1 MATETTCR
9 PAASH
14 EGKVIAFP
22 SATGTANVERCAPAM
37 TQEQVAHCA
46 RELGRRHGAEAIE
59 FWKAEC
65 RRLADQLL
73 AAGMP
78 ESDVG
83 QRVMEFQQDVQI
95 ELVLSHQKQAVAK
108 SRKR

>member
-1 MATETTCR
+1 MATETTRR

-22 SATGTANVERCAPAM
+22 SATGTANIER
-37 TQEQVAHCA
+37 CA
-46 RELGRRHGAEAIE
+46 RELGRRHGADAIE

-95 ELVLSHQKQAVAK
+95 ELVLSHQKRAVAK
-108 SRKR
+108 SQKR

>member
-9 PAASH
+9 PAASSH

-22 SATGTANVERCAPAM
+22 SATGTANIER
-37 TQEQVAHCA
+37 CA
-46 RELGRRHGAEAIE
+46 RELGRRHGADAVE

-78 ESDVG
+78 ESLVG

-108 SRKR
+108 SQKR

>member
-14 EGKVIAFP
+14 DGKIIAFP
-22 SATGTANVERCAPAM
+22 SATGTANVERCA
-37 TQEQVAHCA
+37 
-46 RELGRRHGAEAIE
+46 RELGRRHGADAIE
-59 FWKAEC
+59 FWKTEC

>member
-1 MATETTCR
+1 MATETTRR

-22 SATGTANVERCAPAM
+22 SGTGIANIER
-37 TQEQVAHCA
+37 CA

-59 FWKAEC
+59 FWKTEC

-73 AAGMP
+73 AAGIS
-78 ESDVG
+78 ESEVG
-83 QRVMEFQQDVQI
+83 RRVLEFQQDVQI
-95 ELVLSHQKQAVAK
+95 ELVLSHQKRAVAK
-108 SRKR
+108 SQKG

>member
-1 MATETTCR
+1 MATETTRR

-22 SATGTANVERCAPAM
+22 SASGIANIER
-37 TQEQVAHCA
+37 CA
-46 RELGRRHGAEAIE
+46 RELGRRHGADAIE

-83 QRVMEFQQDVQI
+83 QRVMEFQQDVQL
-95 ELVLSHQKQAVAK
+95 ELVLSHQKQAIAR
-108 SRKR
+108 SQKR

>member
-1 MATETTCR
+1 MATEMTRR

-22 SATGTANVERCAPAM
+22 AATGIANIER
-37 TQEQVAHCA
+37 CA
-46 RELGRRHGAEAIE
+46 RELGRRHGADAIE

-73 AAGMP
+73 AAGVA
-78 ESDVG
+78 ESDVR
-83 QRVMEFQQDVQI
+83 QQVLEFQQDVQI
-95 ELVLSHQKQAVAK
+95 ELVLSHQKRAVAQ
-108 SRKR
+108 SQKR

>member
-1 MATETTCR
+1 MATETPSR

-22 SATGTANVERCAPAM
+22 SATGIANIER
-37 TQEQVAHCA
+37 CA
-46 RELGRRHGAEAIE
+46 RELGRRHGADAIE

-65 RRLADQLL
+65 RRLADQLI
-73 AAGMP
+73 AAGMS

-83 QRVMEFQQDVQI
+83 LRVMEFQQDVQI
-95 ELVLSHQKQAVAK
+95 ELVLSHQKRAVAK
-108 SRKR
+108 SQKR

>member
-22 SATGTANVERCAPAM
+22 SATGTANVER
-37 TQEQVAHCA
+37 CA

>member
-14 EGKVIAFP
+14 DGKIIAFP
-22 SATGTANVERCAPAM
+22 SATGTANVERCA
-37 TQEQVAHCA
+37 
-46 RELGRRHGAEAIE
+46 RELGRRHGADAIE

-73 AAGMP
+73 SAGMP

>member
-1 MATETTCR
+1 MATEMTCR
-9 PAASH
+9 PAALS
-14 EGKVIAFP
+14 EGRVIAFP
-22 SATGTANVERCAPAM
+22 SGTGTANIER
-37 TQEQVAHCA
+37 CA

-59 FWKAEC
+59 FWRAEC

-83 QRVMEFQQDVQI
+83 QRVMQFQQDVQI
-95 ELVLSHQKQAVAK
+95 ELVLSHQNGPLPK
-108 SRKR
+108 SQNR

>member
-14 EGKVIAFP
+14 DGKIIAFP
-22 SATGTANVERCAPAM
+22 SATGTANVERCA
-37 TQEQVAHCA
+37 
-46 RELGRRHGAEAIE
+46 RELGRRHGADAIE

-73 AAGMP
+73 SAGMP

-83 QRVMEFQQDVQI
+83 QRVMKFQQDVQI

>member
-1 MATETTCR
+1 MFAVPF
-9 PAASH
+9 PA
-14 EGKVIAFP
+14 GKAIILP
-22 SATGTANVERCAPAM
+22 SLAPA
-37 TQEQVAHCA
+37 
-46 RELGRRHGAEAIE
+46 GRRHGADAIE

-83 QRVMEFQQDVQI
+83 QRVLQFQQDVQS
-95 ELVLSHQKQAVAK
+95 ELVFSNQNGPLPK
-108 SRKR
+108 SKNR

>member
-9 PAASH
+9 PAATSH

-22 SATGTANVERCAPAM
+22 SATGSANIER
-37 TQEQVAHCA
+37 CA
-46 RELGRRHGAEAIE
+46 RELGRRHGADAVE

-78 ESDVG
+78 ESLVG

-108 SRKR
+108 SQKR

>member
-1 MATETTCR
+1 MATEMTRR
-9 PAASH
+9 PAGAN
-14 EGKVIAFP
+14 EGKIIAFP
-22 SATGTANVERCAPAM
+22 AGTGTANVER
-37 TQEQVAHCA
+37 CA
-46 RELGRRHGAEAIE
+46 RELGRRHGADAIE

-83 QRVMEFQQDVQI
+83 QRVMQFQQDVQS
-95 ELVLSHQKQAVAK
+95 ELVFSHQNGPLPK
-108 SRKR
+108 SQNR

>member
-1 MATETTCR
+1 MATEMTRR
-9 PAASH
+9 PAAAH

-22 SATGTANVERCAPAM
+22 SGTGIANIER
-37 TQEQVAHCA
+37 CA
-46 RELGRRHGAEAIE
+46 RELGRRHGADAIE

-73 AAGMP
+73 AAGIA

-83 QRVMEFQQDVQI
+83 QQVLEFQQDVQI
-95 ELVLSHQKQAVAK
+95 ELVLSHQKRAVAK
-108 SRKR
+108 SQKR

>member
-9 PAASH
+9 PAAFH
-14 EGKVIAFP
+14 DGKIIAFP
-22 SATGTANVERCAPAM
+22 SATGTANVERCA
-37 TQEQVAHCA
+37 
-46 RELGRRHGAEAIE
+46 RELGRRHGADAIE

-73 AAGMP
+73 SAGMP

-83 QRVMEFQQDVQI
+83 QRVMKFQQDVQI